1 MKIAYKLGYMAL
13 ALMIWG
19 GVSFTPAEAAYKP
32 KLSDNMGGSFKKD
45 VQGVVAYLKSLP
57 KPARWTFMAEY
68 LGVLYMAADGASG
81 HTEKGGIDDGARF
94 VGIDGR
100 EYDASG
106 ELKAVRV
113 KGGWSEWEKNKFA
126 IERLGRDAVFAK
138 MSSEVTALVLANAK
152 FHLKKMAESDPVLRD
167 MCLAN
172 IAGLC
177 YMPDGEKANAEVAE
191 WNDPGRFKQVIRSYS
206 YPGSKFVDAEGAEH
220 DYDDVYAKLTSRCG
234 HRWNILQLCN
244 HYVGKKD
251 ILSIF
256 PDDVKKLRAN
266 YEKKMKELKG

>member
-1 MKIAYKLGYMAL
+1 
-13 ALMIWG
+13 MIGG

-57 KPARWTFMAEY
+57 KPARWTFISEY
-68 LGVLYMAADGASG
+68 LAILFMAPDGATG
-81 HTEKGGIDDGARF
+81 HTERGGIDDGAHF
-94 VGIDGR
+94 IGSDGK

-113 KGGWSEWEKNKFA
+113 RGGWPEWEKNKFT
-126 IERLGRDAVFAK
+126 IERLGRDPVFAK

-152 FHLKKMAESDPVLRD
+152 FHLKKMAESNPALRD
-167 MCLAN
+167 IYLAN
-172 IAGLC
+172 IADLC
-177 YMPDGEKANAEVAE
+177 YMPNGQKANAEVKD
-191 WNDPGRFKQVIRSYS
+191 WKDPGRFKQAIRSYS
-206 YPGSKFVDAEGAEH
+206 YPGSKFVDTEGVEH
-220 DYDDVYAKLTSRCG
+220 DFDDVYGELSSQCSN
-234 HRWNILQLCN
+234 RWNILQLCT

-256 PDDVKKLRAN
+256 PDEVKKLRAN
-266 YEKKMKELKG
+266 YEKKMKELKE